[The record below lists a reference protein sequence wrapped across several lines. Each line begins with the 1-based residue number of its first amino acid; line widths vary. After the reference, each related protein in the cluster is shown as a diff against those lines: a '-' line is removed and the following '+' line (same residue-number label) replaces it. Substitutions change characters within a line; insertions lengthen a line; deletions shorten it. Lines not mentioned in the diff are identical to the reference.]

1 MKKPL
6 HELAAAAAG
15 VEPADLVLKNAK
27 VFNVFTGEFIAGD
40 VAIQGG
46 YIAGVGSYSGK
57 EEINLQGRYLTPGF
71 IDGHVHLE
79 SGLVSPAEFARLVVA
94 AGTTTVVADPHE
106 IANVVGADGIK
117 FILDATEEL
126 PLSVYLMLPSCV
138 PSSRLEQSG
147 AELSA
152 LELAK
157 FIGHPRVIG
166 LGEVMDFPAVLRQE
180 PGIMEKIALAEGMLV
195 DGHAPGLSG
204 RELTAYIAVGVGSD
218 HECVTPEQ
226 AMERLRQGMYVMI
239 REGSAA
245 KNLLNLLPMVTL
257 QTSHRCM
264 FVTDDRHPEDLVNL
278 GHINH
283 LVRMAV
289 AAGLDVELALQMA
302 SINAA
307 NYFRLN
313 DVGAIAPGY
322 RADLQVFSDLVEWR
336 PDLVWKSGVL
346 VAEAGTALFS
356 KERTDES
363 MVRETMHLARVEAGQ
378 LRLPAQSPI
387 ARVIGL
393 IPGQLVT
400 ENLELP
406 VKVVDG
412 AFVAQPEKDIVKMAV
427 WERHK
432 GSGNVGVGLLR
443 GLGLRRGAIASTV
456 AHDSHN
462 LVVAGVNDSD
472 MLLAVSH
479 IEKMQGGLVAVAD
492 GLVLGSLPLPLAGL
506 MADREVEWVQ
516 EELAI
521 LQAVARDLG
530 IRDDYDPF
538 MTLAFLSLPVIPD
551 LKLTD
556 AGLVDVLAE
565 EIVSVS
571 VLKRRSEESNGA

>member
-6 HELAAAAAG
+6 HELVAVAAG
-15 VEPADLVLKNAK
+15 ARPADLVLKNAR
-27 VFNVFTGEFIAGD
+27 VFNVFTGEFADGD

-46 YIAGVGSYSGK
+46 YIAGVGSYEGR
-57 EEINLQGRYLTPGF
+57 EEIDLQGRYLTPGF

-106 IANVVGADGIK
+106 IANVAGERGLR
-117 FILDATEEL
+117 FILQATEEL

-138 PSSRLEQSG
+138 PSSSLEQAG

-152 LELAK
+152 AELEK
-157 FIGHPRVIG
+157 FIDHPRVLG
-166 LGEVMDFPAVLRQE
+166 LGEVMDFPAVLRQDAQ
-180 PGIMEKIALAEGMLV
+180 ITEKLRLAEKMLI
-195 DGHAPGLSG
+195 DGHAPGLAG
-204 RELTAYIAVGVGSD
+204 KDLTAYIAAGIGSD

-245 KNLLNLLPMVTL
+245 KNLLSLLPMVTP
-257 QTSHRCM
+257 QTAHRCM

-289 AAGLDVELALQMA
+289 EAGLDVALALQMA

-307 NYFRLN
+307 NYFRLK

-322 RADLQVFSDLVEWR
+322 RADLQVFGDLTGWQPEM
-336 PDLVWKSGVL
+336 VWNFGVL
-346 VAEAGTALFS
+346 VAEKGKAIKVKAGN
-356 KERTDES
+356 DEH
-363 MVRETMHLARVEAGQ
+363 MVRDTMHLGRIEKEQ
-378 LRLPAQSPI
+378 LVIPAQSQT

-400 ENLELP
+400 EELKLP
-406 VKVVDG
+406 VKVLDG
-412 AFVAQPEKDIVKMAV
+412 AFVAQPENDIVKLAV

-432 GSGNVGVGLLR
+432 GSGRVGVALLR

-462 LVVAGVNDSD
+462 LVVAGVNDRD
-472 MLLAVSH
+472 MLLAVRQA
-479 IEKMQGGLVAVAD
+479 EQMQGGLVAVAD
-492 GLVLGSLPLPLAGL
+492 GLVLGSLPLPLGGL

-530 IRDDYDPF
+530 VRPEYDPF
-538 MTLAFLSLPVIPD
+538 MTMAFLSLPVIPE

-556 AGLVDVLAE
+556 AGLVDVKAGK
-565 EIVSVS
+565 IVSVS
-571 VLKRRSEESNGA
+571 VV

>member
-1 MKKPL
+1 MKKKPL
-6 HELAAAAAG
+6 QELVAVAAG
-15 VEPADLVLKNAK
+15 TIPADLVLKNAK
-27 VFNVFTGEFIAGD
+27 VFNVFSGEFIPGD

-46 YIAGVGSYSGK
+46 WIAGVGSYSGRQ
-57 EEINLQGRYLTPGF
+57 EVDLAGRYLTPGF

-79 SGLVSPAEFARLVVA
+79 SGLVSPTEFARLVVA
-94 AGTTTVVADPHE
+94 AGTTTVIADPHE
-106 IANVVGADGIK
+106 IANVVGERGIQ
-117 FILDATEEL
+117 FILDATEDV
-126 PLSVYLMLPSCV
+126 PLTVYLMLPSCV
-138 PSSRLEQSG
+138 PASLLEQSG

-152 LELAK
+152 AELAP
-157 FIGHPRVIG
+157 FFNHPRVIG
-166 LGEVMDFPAVLRQE
+166 LGEVMDFPGVLR
-180 PGIMEKIALAEGMLV
+180 GDDGVFEKLRMADKRPV

-204 RELTAYIAVGVGSD
+204 YELTSYIAAGIGSD

-245 KNLLNLLPMVTL
+245 KNLLNLLPVVTA
-257 QTSHRCM
+257 QTAWRCL

-283 LVRMAV
+283 LVRLAV
-289 AAGLDVELALQMA
+289 QEGVEVPLALQMA
-302 SINAA
+302 TINAA
-307 NYFRLN
+307 NCFRLT

-322 RADLQVFSDLVEWR
+322 RADLQSFDNLTDWR
-336 PDLVWKSGVL
+336 PQQVWQNGCLAAVDGVAVQTNPRVDERLV
-346 VAEAGTALFS
+346 
-356 KERTDES
+356 RD
-363 MVRETMHLARVEAGQ
+363 TMHLARIDQAQ
-378 LRLPAQSPI
+378 LRLPSESPI

-412 AFVAQPEKDIVKMAV
+412 AFVAQPEKDIVKLAV

-432 GSGNVGVGLLR
+432 GSGQVGVGLLR

-472 MLLAVSH
+472 MLLAVRQ
-479 IEKMQGGLVAVAD
+479 IERMQGGLVAVAD
-492 GLVLGSLPLPLAGL
+492 GLVLGALPLPLAGL

-530 IRDDYDPF
+530 IRPDYDPF
-538 MTLAFLSLPVIPD
+538 MTMAFLSLPVIPE

-556 AGLVDVLAE
+556 AGLVDVCAG
-565 EIVSVS
+565 EIVPVS
-571 VLKRRSEESNGA
+571 VEGCRTASGA

>member
-6 HELAAAAAG
+6 HDLVAVAAG
-15 VEPADLVLKNAK
+15 TRPADLVLKNAR
-27 VFNVFTGEFIAGD
+27 VFNVFTGEFTAGD

-46 YIAGVGSYSGK
+46 YIAGVGSYSGL
-57 EEINLQGRYLTPGF
+57 EEVDLQGRYLTPGF

-94 AGTTTVVADPHE
+94 SGTTTVVVDPHE
-106 IANVVGADGIK
+106 IANVAGERGLR
-117 FILDATEEL
+117 FILEATEDL

-138 PSSRLEQSG
+138 PSSGLEQAG
-147 AELSA
+147 AELPASD
-152 LELAK
+152 LAQ
-157 FIGHPRVIG
+157 FIGHPRVLG
-166 LGEVMDFPAVLRQE
+166 LGEVMDFSALLRQDAQ
-180 PGIMEKIALAEGMLV
+180 IMDKIELAEDMV
-195 DGHAPGLSG
+195 IDGHAPGLSG
-204 RELTAYIAVGVGSD
+204 QALTAYIAAGIGSD
-218 HECVTPEQ
+218 HECVTPQQ
-226 AMERLRQGMYVMI
+226 ALERLRQGMYVMI

-245 KNLLNLLPMVTL
+245 KNLLNLLPMVTP
-257 QTSHRCM
+257 QTAHRCM

-289 AAGLDVELALQMA
+289 AAGLDVALALQMA

-307 NYFRLN
+307 NYFRLK

-322 RADLQVFSDLVEWR
+322 RADLQVFGDLTGWR
-336 PDLVWKSGVL
+336 PEMVWHFGVL
-346 VAEAGTALFS
+346 AAENGKTLKLKAGIDD
-356 KERTDES
+356 R
-363 MVRETMHLARVEAGQ
+363 MVRDTMHLARIEKEQ
-378 LRLPAQSPI
+378 LRLPAQSQI

-400 ENLELP
+400 EELKLP
-406 VKVVDG
+406 VKIVDG
-412 AFVAQPEKDIVKMAV
+412 AFVAQPENDIIKLAV
-427 WERHK
+427 WERHR
-432 GSGNVGVGLLR
+432 GSGRVGVGLLR

-472 MLLAVSH
+472 MLLAVRQA
-479 IEKMQGGLVAVAD
+479 ERMQGGLVAVAD

-530 IRDDYDPF
+530 IRPEYDPF
-538 MTLAFLSLPVIPD
+538 MTMAFLSLPVIPD

-556 AGLVDVLAE
+556 AGLVDVAAGK
-565 EIVSVS
+565 IVSVS
-571 VLKRRSEESNGA
+571 VL